1 MDHGGS
7 PPYHVNAP
15 FEGRWEDTTEDCVI
29 IGVEISLSEERIQVF
44 VWISSS
50 VIALQFEWFPT

>member
-29 IGVEISLSEERIQVF
+29 IGVEISLSEECVL
-44 VWISSS
+44 SGS
-50 VIALQFEWFPT
+50 VVTS